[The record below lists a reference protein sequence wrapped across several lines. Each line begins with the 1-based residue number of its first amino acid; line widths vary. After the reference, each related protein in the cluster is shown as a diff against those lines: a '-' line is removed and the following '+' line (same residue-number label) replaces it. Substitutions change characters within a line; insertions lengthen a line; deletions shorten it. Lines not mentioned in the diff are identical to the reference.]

1 MGVYPYRSAY
11 HCVGWHAVVCY
22 GAPEWFRQW
31 TVTADTFT
39 GHYQLKL
46 EDKFGFRFTNSHY
59 DTPEDD
65 YAYNVRGWTRSRDR
79 LAQSANN
86 DDDGGGVTPANV
98 RRYACQELAGCRS
111 CR

>member
-1 MGVYPYRSAY
+1 MVANLVVHEKMCCVWYGMKHAY
-11 HCVGWHAVVCY
+11 SEVIIRG
-22 GAPEWFRQW
+22 QW

-65 YAYNVRGWTRSRDR
+65 YAHNVRGWTRSRDR

-86 DDDGGGVTPANV
+86 DDDGGGLTPAKN
-98 RRYACQELAGCRS
+98 
-111 CR
+111 